1 MTTILERQDIIG
13 SGGGKG
19 GGGSS
24 APIESPDSLHSISK
38 AKTLDL
44 ISTGEIVGPVNGLQ
58 SVLLGGTPVQN
69 PDGSLNFSNVTV
81 DFRPGTQT
89 QEPIAGFPSVEN
101 EVGVSVELKSET
113 PWARSITNTQ
123 LSAVRVRLSVQGL
136 SKTDTSNGNINGYR
150 VEYAIEL
157 STDNGS
163 YVPVLQTAFDGK
175 TTQTYER
182 SHRVEL
188 PKASIGWTM
197 RVRRITPNANSA
209 TVADRT
215 NVVSV
220 TEIIDA
226 KFRYPMAALV
236 GIQIDASQFQNIP
249 VRSFHMR
256 GRIIRVPTN
265 YDASART
272 YTGIWDGTFKVAYTN
287 NPAWIL
293 YDLILHDIYG
303 LGRRITAA
311 QVDRYELY
319 RIAQYCD
326 VLVSDGKGG
335 KEPRYT
341 CNVYLQQR
349 VAAYKLVQDIAG
361 IFHGVAYW
369 AGSRIVISAD
379 MPDDP
384 VYTYTAANVI
394 DGKFSRAGSPKTQ
407 RYTVALV
414 SWNDNTDGGRQKVE
428 PVVDRDGLRRYGI
441 QQIEL
446 APIGCTSQAQAHRHG
461 SWALLT
467 SNTETDV
474 LTFSTGLEYLRA
486 APGKIIRIVDPVRM
500 GRRNGGRI
508 RSATDRSVTV
518 DKAPVIAVGDKIT
531 CMLPTAVPETRIVQ
545 SVVGNVVTVTQSWS
559 LTPVAESVWSVD
571 NIDLVAQKFRV
582 LSVKDKGDLTFEIT
596 AVQHESGKYDYI
608 DNGTRIEA
616 PPITVIPPSVQPPP
630 ANVTIGSFQVTHQGI
645 ASTMMSI
652 SWEAARAAIAYQ
664 AEWKKDD
671 GNWISLPRT
680 GQLTV
685 EVPGIY
691 AGRYNARVRAI
702 NPMDVRSTPAYAPET
717 QLTGKTTP
725 PPTVTSLIATSLVM
739 GIGLS
744 WGFPAQGASDT
755 QRTEIWFS
763 RTPDRADAAK
773 LADFAYPQNSNTM
786 PGLAA
791 GVSLFFWARLVD
803 RSGNEG
809 AFYPAGAGVNGQ
821 SSSDASPILDY
832 LKGQITESELGKELL
847 KPIQQIPTIVARME
861 SDADGLAATQLK
873 ATIAA
878 NNAVLQEAKLRG
890 AAITTEQTI
899 RQSQTESLANQIT
912 LLTASV
918 NDNASAVKTE
928 QTARADGDSA
938 LASRIDTV
946 VSKANDNTAAINSET
961 TARTTADSALG
972 QRIDAVSAKA
982 SGNAADILSEQVARA
997 NADGALSSRIDSVQ
1011 ANAGADADALAAT
1024 QIKALVSANSAVA
1037 ITRTELQARIG
1048 KNAAAIV
1055 SESTARST
1063 ADGALSS
1070 RIDSVQAVAGS
1081 ASATA
1086 QTALSASATTDG
1098 KLTTMYTVKMQVH
1111 APTGKTYAAS
1121 FGLGIENNGGVFQS
1135 QFVVAAD
1142 RFAVLDVNGTTVTS
1156 PFIVQGGQV
1165 FISQALIGTG
1175 WITNA
1180 MIGNTIQSTAV
1191 NSYTGQP
1198 VWILDKNGTFQMNGT
1213 GQARLVINSSQVLV
1227 YDGNGTLRVRLGL
1240 W

>member
-1 MTTILERQDIIG
+1 MTTMVLERRDIIG
-13 SGGGKG
+13 SGGGKSG
-19 GGGSS
+19 GGGS
-24 APIESPDSLHSISK
+24 APKETPDSLHSISK

-58 SVLLGGTPVQN
+58 SVFLGGTPVQN

-89 QEPIAGFPSVEN
+89 QEPIAGFPSVED
-101 EVGVSVELKSET
+101 EIGVGVELKSET

-163 YVPVLQTAFDGK
+163 YVPVLQTAFNGK

-188 PKASIGWTM
+188 PKASIGWTV
-197 RVRRITPNANSA
+197 RVRRITPNAHSA

-215 NVVSV
+215 NVLSM
-220 TEIIDA
+220 TEIVDA

-256 GRIIRVPTN
+256 GRIVRVPTN
-265 YDASART
+265 YDAAART

-335 KEPRYT
+335 VEPRYT

-369 AGSRIVISAD
+369 AGGRIVISAD

-407 RYTVALV
+407 RFTVALV

-428 PVVDRDGLRRYGI
+428 PVIDRDGLRRYGI

-461 SWALLT
+461 LWALLT

-508 RSATDRSVTV
+508 RSATNRSVTV
-518 DKAPVIAVGDKIT
+518 DKAPVIAVGDKLT
-531 CMLPTAVPETRIVQ
+531 CMLPTAVPETRVVQ

-559 LTPVAESVWSVD
+559 MTPVAESVWSVD

-582 LSVKDKGDLTFEIT
+582 LSVKDKGDLTYEIT

-616 PPITVIPPSVQPPP
+616 PPVTVIPPSVQPPS
-630 ANVTIGSFQVTHQGI
+630 ANVKIDSFQVTHQGI
-645 ASTMMSI
+645 TSTMMAI

-664 AEWKKDD
+664 VEWKKDD

-702 NPMDVRSTPAYAPET
+702 NPMEVRSTPAYAPET

-725 PPTVTSLIATSLVM
+725 PPMVTSLIATSLVF

-755 QRTEIWFS
+755 QRTEIWYS
-763 RTPDRADAAK
+763 RTPNRADAIK
-773 LADFAYPQNSNTM
+773 LSDYAYPQNSTTM
-786 PGLAA
+786 MGLAA
-791 GVSLFFWARLVD
+791 GTSFYFWAKLVD

-809 AFYPAGAGVNGQ
+809 QFYPAGVGVNGQ
-821 SSSDASPILDY
+821 SSSDPTEYEKYFL
-832 LKGQITESELGKELL
+832 GQIKE
-847 KPIQQIPTIVARME
+847 
-861 SDADGLAATQLK
+861 
-873 ATIAA
+873 
-878 NNAVLQEAKLRG
+878 
-890 AAITTEQTI
+890 
-899 RQSQTESLANQIT
+899 
-912 LLTASV
+912 
-918 NDNASAVKTE
+918 
-928 QTARADGDSA
+928 
-938 LASRIDTV
+938 
-946 VSKANDNTAAINSET
+946 
-961 TARTTADSALG
+961 SALG
-972 QRIDAVSAKA
+972 QALQTKIEMIGDLRDEL
-982 SGNAADILSEQVARA
+982 NQYP
-997 NADGALSSRIDSVQ
+997 DGADVWKAIVQ
-1011 ANAGADADALAAT
+1011 QQDAAQNLDALAAT
-1024 QIKALVSANSAVA
+1024 QIIASIGADKATSIVRTVLGAKVAANEAKIESVSTATADALGAMASQV
-1037 ITRTELQARIG
+1037 TTVQATAG
-1048 KNAAAIV
+1048 QAQAAAQQ
-1055 SESTARST
+1055 
-1063 ADGALSS
+1063 AL
-1070 RIDSVQAVAGS
+1070 
-1081 ASATA
+1081 SATA
-1086 QTALSASATTDG
+1086 SADG
-1098 KLTTMYTVKMQVH
+1098 KLAAMYTVKMQVH
-1111 APTGKTYAAS
+1111 APTGTTYAAS
-1121 FGLGIENNGGVFQS
+1121 FGLGIDNSSGSFQS

-1142 RFAVLDVNGTTVTS
+1142 RFAVLDVNGAVKMA
-1156 PFIVQGGQV
+1156 PFVVQGGQV
-1165 FISQALIGTG
+1165 FMNQALIGNG

-1191 NSYTGQP
+1191 NSFTGQP

>member
-1 MTTILERQDIIG
+1 
-13 SGGGKG
+13 
-19 GGGSS
+19 
-24 APIESPDSLHSISK
+24 
-38 AKTLDL
+38 
-44 ISTGEIVGPVNGLQ
+44 
-58 SVLLGGTPVQN
+58 
-69 PDGSLNFSNVTV
+69 
-81 DFRPGTQT
+81 
-89 QEPIAGFPSVEN
+89 
-101 EVGVSVELKSET
+101 
-113 PWARSITNTQ
+113 
-123 LSAVRVRLSVQGL
+123 
-136 SKTDTSNGNINGYR
+136 NGYR

-163 YVPVLQTAFDGK
+163 YVQVLQTAFNGK
-175 TTQTYER
+175 ATQAYER

-188 PKASIGWTM
+188 PKASIGWTV

-215 NVVSV
+215 NVVSM
-220 TEIIDA
+220 TEIVDA

-236 GIQIDASQFQNIP
+236 GIQIDAAQFQNIP

-256 GRIIRVPTN
+256 GRIVRVPTN
-265 YDASART
+265 YDAAART

-335 KEPRYT
+335 MEPRYT

-369 AGSRIVISAD
+369 AGGRIVISAD

-428 PVVDRDGLRRYGI
+428 PVIDRDGLRRYGI

-461 SWALLT
+461 LWALLT

-508 RSATDRSVTV
+508 RSATNRSVTV
-518 DKAPVIAVGDKIT
+518 DKAPVIAVGDKLT
-531 CMLPTAVPETRIVQ
+531 CMLPTAVPETRVVQ

-582 LSVKDKGDLTFEIT
+582 LSVKDKGDLTYEIT

-616 PPITVIPPSVQPPP
+616 PPVTVIPPSVQPPP
-630 ANVTIGSFQVTHQGI
+630 ANVRIDSFQVMHQGI
-645 ASTMMSI
+645 ASTMMAI

-702 NPMDVRSTPAYAPET
+702 NPMEVRSTPAYAAET
-717 QLTGKTTP
+717 QLTGKTMP
-725 PPTVTSLIATSLVM
+725 PPMVTSLIATSLVF

-755 QRTEIWFS
+755 QRTEIWYS
-763 RTPDRADAAK
+763 RTPNRADAIK
-773 LADFAYPQNSNTM
+773 LSDYAYPQNATTM
-786 PGLAA
+786 MGLAA
-791 GVSLFFWARLVD
+791 GTSFYFWAKLVD

-809 AFYPAGAGVNGQ
+809 QFYPAGVGVNGQ
-821 SSSDASPILDY
+821 SSSDPTEYEKYFL
-832 LKGQITESELGKELL
+832 GQIKE
-847 KPIQQIPTIVARME
+847 
-861 SDADGLAATQLK
+861 
-873 ATIAA
+873 
-878 NNAVLQEAKLRG
+878 
-890 AAITTEQTI
+890 
-899 RQSQTESLANQIT
+899 
-912 LLTASV
+912 
-918 NDNASAVKTE
+918 
-928 QTARADGDSA
+928 
-938 LASRIDTV
+938 
-946 VSKANDNTAAINSET
+946 
-961 TARTTADSALG
+961 SALG
-972 QRIDAVSAKA
+972 QALQSKIDMI
-982 SGNAADILSEQVARA
+982 GDLRDELNQYP
-997 NADGALSSRIDSVQ
+997 DGADVWKAIVQ
-1011 ANAGADADALAAT
+1011 QQDAAQNLDALAAT
-1024 QIKALVSANSAVA
+1024 QIIASIGAEKATSVVRTVLGAKVAANEAKIESV
-1037 ITRTELQARIG
+1037 
-1048 KNAAAIV
+1048 
-1055 SESTARST
+1055 STAT
-1063 ADGALSS
+1063 ADALGAIASQVTT
-1070 RIDSVQAVAGS
+1070 VQAVAGQTQ
-1081 ASATA
+1081 AVA
-1086 QTALSASATTDG
+1086 QQALSAMTSTEG
-1098 KLTTMYTVKMQVH
+1098 KLAAMYTVKMQVH
-1111 APTGKTYAAS
+1111 APTGTTYAAS
-1121 FGLGIENNGGVFQS
+1121 FGLGIDNSSGSFQS

-1142 RFAVLDVNGTTVTS
+1142 RFAVLDVNGTVKMA
-1156 PFIVQGGQV
+1156 PFVVQGGQV
-1165 FISQALIGTG
+1165 FMNQALIGTG

-1191 NSYTGQP
+1191 NSATGQP

-1213 GQARLVINSSQVLV
+1213 GLARLVINSSQVLV
-1227 YDGNGTLRVRLGL
+1227 FDGNGTLRVRLGL

>member
-1 MTTILERQDIIG
+1 MTTMVLERRDIIG
-13 SGGGKG
+13 SGGGKSG
-19 GGGSS
+19 GGGS
-24 APIESPDSLHSISK
+24 APKETPDSLHSISK

-58 SVLLGGTPVQN
+58 SVFLGGTPVQN

-89 QEPIAGFPSVEN
+89 QDPIAGFPSVEN
-101 EVGVSVELKSET
+101 EVGVGVELKSET

-123 LSAVRVRLSVQGL
+123 LSAVRVRLSAQGL

-163 YVPVLQTAFDGK
+163 YVQVLQTAFNGK

-182 SHRVEL
+182 SHRVDL
-188 PKASIGWTM
+188 PKASVGWTV

-220 TEIIDA
+220 TEIVDA

-265 YDASART
+265 YDAAART

-335 KEPRYT
+335 MEPRYT

-369 AGSRIVISAD
+369 AGGRIVISAD

-428 PVVDRDGLRRYGI
+428 PVIDRDGLRRYGI

-461 SWALLT
+461 LWALLT
-467 SNTETDV
+467 SNTETDI

-508 RSATDRSVTV
+508 RSATNRSVTV

-559 LTPVAESVWSVD
+559 MTPVAESVWSVD

-582 LSVKDKGDLTFEIT
+582 LSVKDKGDLTYEIT

-630 ANVTIGSFQVTHQGI
+630 ANVTIGSFQVMHQGI
-645 ASTMMSI
+645 ASTMLSI

-702 NPMDVRSTPAYAPET
+702 NPMEVRSTPAYAPET

-725 PPTVTSLIATSLVM
+725 PPMVTSLIATSLVF
-739 GIGLS
+739 GIGLH

-755 QRTEIWFS
+755 QRTEIWYS
-763 RTPDRADAAK
+763 RTPNRADAIK
-773 LADFAYPQNSNTM
+773 LSDYAYPQNATTM
-786 PGLAA
+786 MGLAA
-791 GVSLFFWARLVD
+791 GTSFFFWAKLVD

-809 AFYPAGAGVNGQ
+809 EFYPARVGVNGQ
-821 SSSDASPILDY
+821 SSSDPAEYEKYFL
-832 LKGQITESELGKELL
+832 GQINE
-847 KPIQQIPTIVARME
+847 
-861 SDADGLAATQLK
+861 
-873 ATIAA
+873 
-878 NNAVLQEAKLRG
+878 
-890 AAITTEQTI
+890 
-899 RQSQTESLANQIT
+899 
-912 LLTASV
+912 
-918 NDNASAVKTE
+918 
-928 QTARADGDSA
+928 
-938 LASRIDTV
+938 
-946 VSKANDNTAAINSET
+946 
-961 TARTTADSALG
+961 SALG
-972 QRIDAVSAKA
+972 QALQSKIEMIGDLRDAL
-982 SGNAADILSEQVARA
+982 NQYP
-997 NADGALSSRIDSVQ
+997 DGADVWKAIVQ
-1011 ANAGADADALAAT
+1011 QQDAAQNLDALAAT
-1024 QIKALVSANSAVA
+1024 QIIASIGADKATSIVRTVLGAKVAANEAKIESVSTATADALGAMASQV
-1037 ITRTELQARIG
+1037 TTVQATAG
-1048 KNAAAIV
+1048 QAQAAA
-1055 SESTARST
+1055 
-1063 ADGALSS
+1063 
-1070 RIDSVQAVAGS
+1070 Q
-1081 ASATA
+1081 
-1086 QTALSASATTDG
+1086 QALSATTSTDG
-1098 KLTTMYTVKMQVH
+1098 KLAAMYTVKMQVH
-1111 APTGKTYAAS
+1111 APTGATYAAS
-1121 FGLGIENNGGVFQS
+1121 FGLGIDNSNGAFQS

-1142 RFAVLDVNGTTVTS
+1142 RFAVLDVNGTVKMA
-1156 PFIVQGGQV
+1156 PFVVQGGQV
-1165 FISQALIGTG
+1165 FMNQALIGTG

-1227 YDGNGTLRVRLGL
+1227 YDGNGTLRTRLGI